1 MSTIT
6 VDELRSEK
14 DKLLS
19 DRAKLNEN
27 LNALNIKREQT
38 IQQLAMCAGALL
50 TIETFIQRL
59 DPEVDLEDEIDMST
73 SDPNEV

>member
-38 IQQLAMCAGALL
+38 IQQLAMCAGALQP
-50 TIETFIQRL
+50 IETFIQRL

>member
-38 IQQLAMCAGALL
+38 IQQLAMCAGALQ

-59 DPEVDLEDEIDMST
+59 DQEVDLEDEIDMST

>member
-38 IQQLAMCAGALL
+38 IQQLAMCAGALQ

>member
-1 MSTIT
+1 
-6 VDELRSEK
+6 
-14 DKLLS
+14 
-19 DRAKLNEN
+19 
-27 LNALNIKREQT
+27 
-38 IQQLAMCAGALL
+38 MCAGALQ

>member
-38 IQQLAMCAGALL
+38 IQHLAMCAGALQ

>member
-19 DRAKLNEN
+19 DRAKLNGN

-38 IQQLAMCAGALL
+38 IQQLAMCAGALQ

>member
-1 MSTIT
+1 MSTIS

-38 IQQLAMCAGALL
+38 IQQLAMCAGALQ